1 MSSKAVSMLLIVGLS
16 VCALPSLL
24 RAEAP
29 FEQYHVAVDSIAQDV
44 LKETIGILTINS
56 GASDVSL
63 PALHIEHDSISSVDT
78 VSVQKETL
86 PLSNFGY
93 AKRVHLTSRELD
105 SLLGDMKDQLGSAI
119 SHDRDGI
126 EIDVS
131 ELSAKQKEM
140 LGGPLWHRL
149 QRLSFLQS
157 RYVSNYR
164 YPVTG
169 VSGDTLEIVI
179 DPTTDQR
186 IRFRPA
192 DLSESVNHRIVWV
205 DSLGRA
211 GNTLLMDC
219 FKLAEGD
226 TIRLFAEP
234 SLQSQSELIND
245 SQYGYF
251 DIVDQQDGFVRA
263 GVSHQDPSGDWVT
276 EPLGWI
282 EIRDN
287 QGRLRI
293 WIVMQDRY

>member
-179 DPTTDQR
+179 DPT
-186 IRFRPA
+186 
-192 DLSESVNHRIVWV
+192 
-205 DSLGRA
+205 

-219 FKLAEGD
+219 FKLTGGD